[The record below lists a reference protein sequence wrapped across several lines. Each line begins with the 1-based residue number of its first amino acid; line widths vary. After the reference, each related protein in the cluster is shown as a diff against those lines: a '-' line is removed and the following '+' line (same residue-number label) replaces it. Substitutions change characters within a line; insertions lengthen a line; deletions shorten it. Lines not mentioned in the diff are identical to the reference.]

1 MKKLFLPLLASFALP
16 TAVYAESVWL
26 IIHKGWGEHG
36 SLVNLEMKDM
46 AQCELQGAKWMSSKK
61 LVTGPFQKL
70 NLMSYKCLEGK

>member
-46 AQCELQGAKWMSSKK
+46 AQCELQGAVVKAAEDINNYGKRIG
-61 LVTGPFQKL
+61 VV
-70 NLMSYKCLEGK
+70 CIEGS